1 MMMVHV
7 VWPFFVGNMVL
18 VLNNDLIEKKV
29 S

>member
-7 VWPFFVGNMVL
+7 VLPFFVGNVVL